1 MKKNAV
7 INGNAEL
14 RQAIRAEVRAA
25 LVEFGPILARLAA
38 ADTIH
43 TTERA
48 ETVLERAVKEGRLAR
63 RLMDGKTEEA

>member
-7 INGNAEL
+7 INGNTEL
-14 RQAIRAEVRAA
+14 RQAIRAEIRAA
-25 LVEFGPILARLAA
+25 LAEFGPILARIAA

-43 TTERA
+43 TTERP
-48 ETVLERAVKEGRLAR
+48 ETVLKRAVDEGRIAR

>member
-14 RQAIRAEVRAA
+14 RRAIRAEVRAA
-25 LVEFGPILARLAA
+25 LAEFGPILARLAA

-48 ETVLERAVKEGRLAR
+48 ETVLERAVKEGQLAR